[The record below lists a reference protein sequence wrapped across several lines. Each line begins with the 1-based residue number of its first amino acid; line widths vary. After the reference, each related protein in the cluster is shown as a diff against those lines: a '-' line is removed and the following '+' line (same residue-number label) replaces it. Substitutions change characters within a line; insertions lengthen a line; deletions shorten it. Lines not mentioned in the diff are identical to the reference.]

1 MEQEK
6 YKRVVEISRE
16 LDMYEINDIEKT
28 RFYSITIMEINILLF
43 SIVNNKHLK

>member
-28 RFYSITIMEINILLF
+28 RFYSIAIMEINILLF
-43 SIVNNKHLK
+43 

>member
-28 RFYSITIMEINILLF
+28 RFYSLQ
-43 SIVNNKHLK
+43 